1 MQVYDRVVPNNAVN
15 TLYVLFVGVLISIA
29 LEALL
34 KTTRIKLLDQT
45 GKAIELE
52 LSQRF
57 YNKSLTIRMDARP
70 STVGTFA
77 SQIRE
82 FESVKSFLTSSTL
95 FVIADAP
102 FAIIFLMVIFAI
114 GGHVGIVALCALP
127 ITLLIGYLV
136 QKPLG
141 ELTKQHQQESSI
153 KNGMLIESIDGA
165 ESIKAT
171 GGEGWFSKRWYNL
184 SLLIGN
190 TGLKTRY
197 IANLSGTLAAA
208 VQQICYATTIV
219 VGVFAIAKGE
229 LTMGGLIACSILIS
243 RVLSPITQLAS
254 MAVSW
259 QSAKVGLDS
268 LNDLMARPNAGPEP
282 GVVPVKL
289 DVFLPSLRL
298 ENIKVHYGADKVLAF
313 ETETLEIKP
322 GERVAIVGSMGSGKS
337 TLLKI
342 LTGLYKPSEGRAFA
356 SGVDMQLLEPD
367 RLRAQVGYLPQDVR
381 LFNGTLR
388 ENLCLGIK
396 TPSDDELMRVCEM
409 TGLDKLIAKHPR
421 GISLPISEGGRGL
434 SGGQKQMVGFSRV
447 LLQSPSIL
455 LLDEPT
461 ASLDHN
467 NEVHLIKKLKDFI
480 KPEQTLII
488 VTHKMPILELV
499 TRMIVID
506 QNRIMLDGPVDAVM
520 RKISGVPS
528 NTKPTAPVEHKNTP
542 AAQ

>member
-1 MQVYDRVVPNNAVN
+1 MA
-15 TLYVLFVGVLISIA
+15 IA

-34 KTTRIKLLDQT
+34 KVTRIKLLDQT

-52 LSQRF
+52 LSQQF
-57 YNKSLTIRMDARP
+57 FNKSLSIRMDARP

-102 FAIIFLMVIFAI
+102 FAIIFLLVIFAI
-114 GGHVGIVALCALP
+114 GGHVALVALCALP
-127 ITLLIGYLV
+127 ITLFIGFIV

-141 ELTKQHQQESSI
+141 ELSKQHQQESSI

-190 TGLKTRY
+190 TGLKTRF
-197 IANLSGTLAAA
+197 IANLSGTVAAA

-219 VGVFAIAKGE
+219 VGVFAISKGE
-229 LTMGGLIACSILIS
+229 LTMGGLIACSILVS

-259 QSAKVGLDS
+259 QSAKVGLES
-268 LNDLMARPNAGPEP
+268 LNDLMKRPNTGPES
-282 GVVPVKL
+282 GVVPVRL
-289 DVFLPSLRL
+289 DTFTPSLRL
-298 ENIKVHYGADKVLAF
+298 ENVKVKYGQDQVLAF
-313 ETETLEIKP
+313 ENENLTIQA

-342 LTGLYKPSEGRAFA
+342 LTGLYKPNEGRAFA
-356 SGVDMQLLEPD
+356 SGVDMQLLEPE

-388 ENLCLGIK
+388 DNLCLGIK
-396 TPSDDELMRVCEM
+396 TPSDDELMFVCKM

-434 SGGQKQMVGFSRV
+434 SGGQKQMVAFSRV
-447 LLQSPSIL
+447 LLQSPSVL

-467 NEVHLIKKLKDFI
+467 NELHLIKQLKQFI
-480 KPEQTLII
+480 KPEQTLVM

-499 TRMIVID
+499 NRVIVVDQNKVVID
-506 QNRIMLDGPVDAVM
+506 GPIDAVM
-520 RKISGVPS
+520 RKISGQPTPVKATTS
-528 NTKPTAPVEHKNTP
+528 NSERQLPPESAK
-542 AAQ
+542 